1 MIRVVLIHKHSSS
14 MLHITLHGG
23 ALRMGEERFCVNF
36 KAFGRERL
44 TATLFLLSIVS
55 SSRLA
60 IHHLGV
66 DLRGRGRESH
76 DGHVTGSLGL

>member
-1 MIRVVLIHKHSSS
+1 

-23 ALRMGEERFCVNF
+23 ALRIGEERFCVNF

-44 TATLFLLSIVS
+44 TVTLFLLSIVF

-60 IHHLGV
+60 IPHLGV